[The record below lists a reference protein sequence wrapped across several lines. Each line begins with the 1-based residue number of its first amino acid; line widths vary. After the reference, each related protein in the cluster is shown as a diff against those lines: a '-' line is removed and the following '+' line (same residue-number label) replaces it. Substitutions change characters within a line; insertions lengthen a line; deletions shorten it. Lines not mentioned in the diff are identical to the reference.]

1 MANSKKISAS
11 SSKRPAA
18 ARDDAAPAVV
28 ADSRFAAVHNDPRF
42 KPIKKKNVKVKVD
55 ARFKDLIQ
63 NDKEFEHGPAVD
75 KYGRRVGKSAKTDE
89 LARFYDLQSSSD
101 EDEGDGDQGEE
112 GPKRK
117 KVPVAKKE
125 KKQPAVPKKDGKK
138 RADRRPLPPAS
149 SSSSSDSEPD
159 SDDADAAGARRALQ
173 MRGEASM
180 SGTDSDDSSDAGSE
194 SDLDVDELDL
204 SALPDE
210 PDEAFFDEVL
220 DRADIPVGEATPR
233 FAVVNMDWDH
243 LKAHDLYKVFDSV
256 KPQGAVV
263 KSVTVYPSEFGKERM
278 AAEEAQGPMIAGV
291 VPVPVPMDAEESD
304 DDEDEKKP
312 ALTLEEEDDTDY
324 NAEALRRYQLERL
337 RYYYAVVECDS
348 VETAAAIFKQC
359 DGAEFEA
366 TSNFFDLRFIPDDVS
381 FDEDTPRDVATGVA
395 VDYKP
400 HTFET
405 KALQHTNVKLTW
417 DEDDPDRVRVTR
429 KKLSYNELKAMDFK
443 AYIASDSESE
453 NDEDAAAKY
462 RALLGLTGEAKGK
475 GGKDDEESDS
485 DIEGDMQI
493 TFTPGLSEAAA
504 KLIKDRDERKMLE
517 NETTIERY
525 QRKERERKQKRKDK
539 FKSADADADEEES
552 AAAGADAAGFD
563 DPFFAEDMDV
573 DDAEAIDAGLPTAAE
588 TKAVKQAKKQAKK
601 QLAKRRKQMAAEDA
615 AELAEESGH
624 FEVDVADARF
634 QSVLAE
640 PEFAIDPTNPHFKN
654 TPGMQ
659 KMLSEKRK
667 RAAAARGGKSVAA
680 GAQDEG
686 KKGMGELISLVDA
699 VKRKSSAALKGLGG
713 AGIGRRKKPRN
724 A

>member
-1 MANSKKISAS
+1 MANPKKKL
-11 SSKRPAA
+11 SSKRPTASS
-18 ARDDAAPAVV
+18 RDDVAPAVV
-28 ADSRFAAVHNDPRF
+28 TDSRFAAVHNDPRF

-63 NDKEFEHGPAVD
+63 NDKEFEAGPAVD

-89 LARFYDLQSSSD
+89 LARFYDLESSSD
-101 EDEGDGDQGEE
+101 ENEESDEEE
-112 GPKRK
+112 APKKRK
-117 KVPVAKKE
+117 GKE
-125 KKQPAVPKKDGKK
+125 APAAEKDGKK
-138 RADRRPLPPAS
+138 KPVAAAKRDGKKPADRRPLPPAS
-149 SSSSSDSEPD
+149 DSSPSDDSDS
-159 SDDADAAGARRALQ
+159 DADAAGARRALL
-173 MRGEASM
+173 MRGEAGSD
-180 SGTDSDDSSDAGSE
+180 SDSDDSASDADSE
-194 SDLDVDELDL
+194 SDLDVEELDL
-204 SALPDE
+204 SAVPDE

-220 DRADIPVGEATPR
+220 DRADIPVGDATRR

-263 KSVTVYPSEFGKERM
+263 KSVTVYPSEFGKERL

-291 VPVPVPMDAEESD
+291 AAVPVAMDAEESD
-304 DDEDEKKP
+304 EDEDEKKP

-366 TSNFFDLRFIPDDVS
+366 TSNFFDLRYIPDDVS
-381 FDEDTPRDVATGVA
+381 FDEDTPRDVATGAA

-417 DEDDPDRVRVTR
+417 DEDDPDRVQVTR

-443 AYIASDSESE
+443 AYIASDSESD

-462 RALLGLTGEAKGK
+462 RALLGLTGEVKGK
-475 GGKDDEESDS
+475 DGKEGDESDS
-485 DIEGDMQI
+485 DVEGDMQI

-539 FKSADADADEEES
+539 FKNANADEEES
-552 AAAGADAAGFD
+552 AAGDADAAGFD

-588 TKAVKQAKKQAKK
+588 TKAAKQAKKQAKK

-667 RAAAARGGKSVAA
+667 RAAAARDGKQAAAASGG
-680 GAQDEG
+680 DEG
-686 KKGMGELISLVDA
+686 KKGKGELNLLVDA
-699 VKRKSSAALKGLGG
+699 VKRKSSAALKDLSG

>member
-1 MANSKKISAS
+1 MANPKKKSAS

-28 ADSRFAAVHNDPRF
+28 TDSRFAAVHNDPRF

-101 EDEGDGDQGEE
+101 EDEGDGGEGEE

-125 KKQPAVPKKDGKK
+125 KQQPAVAKKDGKK
-138 RADRRPLPPAS
+138 RADRRPMPPAF
-149 SSSSSDSEPD
+149 SSSSSDSDSD

-204 SALPDE
+204 STLPDE

-220 DRADIPVGEATPR
+220 DRADIPVGDATRR

-291 VPVPVPMDAEESD
+291 AAVPVPMDAEESD
-304 DDEDEKKP
+304 ESDDEKEP

-366 TSNFFDLRFIPDDVS
+366 TSNFFDLRYIPDDVS
-381 FDEDTPRDVATGVA
+381 FDDDIPRDVATGVA

-417 DEDDPDRVRVTR
+417 DEDDPDRVQVTR

-462 RALLGLTGEAKGK
+462 RALLGLSGEAKGK
-475 GGKDDEESDS
+475 GGKDDEESES
-485 DIEGDMQI
+485 DVEGDMQV

-539 FKSADADADEEES
+539 FKNADAEEE
-552 AAAGADAAGFD
+552 AAGAEDTAGFD

-615 AELAEESGH
+615 AELTEESGH

-654 TPGMQ
+654 TPGMH

-667 RAAAARGGKSVAA
+667 RAAATRGAKAPATAA
-680 GAQDEG
+680 GAEEG
-686 KKGMGELISLVDA
+686 KSGKGELNSLVDA
-699 VKRKSSAALKGLGG
+699 VKRKSSAALKDLGG
-713 AGIGRRKKPRN
+713 AGVGRRKKPRN

>member
-1 MANSKKISAS
+1 MANPKKKP

-18 ARDDAAPAVV
+18 PRDDAAPAVV
-28 ADSRFAAVHNDPRF
+28 TDSRFAAVHNDPRF

-63 NDKEFEHGPAVD
+63 NDKEFEAGPAVD

-89 LARFYDLQSSSD
+89 LARFYDLESSSD
-101 EDEGDGDQGEE
+101 DEDSDDEE
-112 GPKRK
+112 VSKRK
-117 KVPVAKKE
+117 GKEGKKTVPAAKKE
-125 KKQPAVPKKDGKK
+125 KKKTPAVATKDGKK
-138 RADRRPLPPAS
+138 RADRRPQPPAS
-149 SSSSSDSEPD
+149 DSSSNDSD
-159 SDDADAAGARRALQ
+159 SDDDAAGARRALL
-173 MRGEASM
+173 MRGEAGSE
-180 SGTDSDDSSDAGSE
+180 SDDSAGSDADSE
-194 SDLDVDELDL
+194 SDLDVEELDL

-220 DRADIPVGEATPR
+220 DRADIPVGDATRR

-263 KSVTVYPSEFGKERM
+263 KSVTVYPSEFGRERM

-291 VPVPVPMDAEESD
+291 AAVPVSMDAEESD
-304 DDEDEKKP
+304 ESDDEKKP

-366 TSNFFDLRFIPDDVS
+366 TSNFFDLRYIPDDVS

-417 DEDDPDRVRVTR
+417 DEDDPDRVQVTR

-475 GGKDDEESDS
+475 GGNKDGDDDSDS
-485 DIEGDMQI
+485 DVEGDMQI

-539 FKSADADADEEES
+539 FKNADVDAEDED
-552 AAAGADAAGFD
+552 AAGADSAAGFD

-588 TKAVKQAKKQAKK
+588 TKAAKQAKKQAKK

-667 RAAAARGGKSVAA
+667 RAAAARGGKAPAA
-680 GAQDEG
+680 GADEEKTKG
-686 KKGMGELISLVDA
+686 KGELNSLVDA
-699 VKRKSSAALKGLGG
+699 VKRKSSAALKDLGG
-713 AGIGRRKKPRN
+713 AGVGRRKKPRN